1 MFGKKKTAIIIPA
14 RYGSSRLE
22 GKPLL
27 VAGGKPIIQWV
38 YEKAKQAK
46 EVDAVIVATDDER
59 IFNAVKAFGGEVE
72 MTSVNH
78 KCGSDRIR
86 EVAERHPEIAYIVN
100 LQGDEPLIKPES
112 IDAVARNVQED
123 DKADISTLIR
133 VLTDEEE
140 INNPNL
146 VKCVVDNNGYAL
158 YFSRSKIP
166 YERNKNVATFYGHLG
181 IYGYKRDALMKM
193 TSLPQT
199 PLEKTESLEQLRAIE
214 NGMKIKTSVVDFVPV
229 GIDTAEDLEKF
240 KQIVAQKLQTK

>member
-1 MFGKKKTAIIIPA
+1 MSKTAIIIPA

-22 GKPLL
+22 GKPLIE
-27 VAGGKPIIQWV
+27 VNGKPIIQWV
-38 YEKAKQAK
+38 YEKAQQAK
-46 EVDAVIVATDDER
+46 LADIIIVATDDER
-59 IFNAVKAFGGEVE
+59 IFKTVKAFGGNVE
-72 MTSVNH
+72 MTSADH

-86 EVAERHPEIAYIVN
+86 EVAERHPEISYIVN

-133 VLTDEEE
+133 ILKDEKE

-146 VKCVVDNNGYAL
+146 VKCVIDNNGYAL

-166 YERNKNVATFYGHLG
+166 YERNTEIATFYGHLG
-181 IYGYKRDALMKM
+181 IYGYKREALIKM

-199 PLEKTESLEQLRAIE
+199 PLEKTESLEQLRALE
-214 NGMKIKTSVVDFVPV
+214 NGMKIKTSIVDFVPV
-229 GIDTAEDLEKF
+229 GIDTKEDLEKF
-240 KQIVAQKLQTK
+240 KQIIANKL

>member
-1 MFGKKKTAIIIPA
+1 MSKTAIIIPA

-22 GKPLL
+22 GKPLIE
-27 VAGGKPIIQWV
+27 VNGKPIIQWV
-38 YEKAKQAK
+38 YEKAQQAK
-46 EVDAVIVATDDER
+46 LADMIIVATDDER
-59 IFNAVKAFGGEVE
+59 IFNAVKAFGGDVE
-72 MTSVNH
+72 MTSASH

-86 EVAERHPEIAYIVN
+86 EVAERHPEISYIVN

-112 IDAVARNVQED
+112 IDAVAKNVQED
-123 DKADISTLIR
+123 ENADISTLIR

-166 YERNKNVATFYGHLG
+166 YERNYGIATFYGHLG
-181 IYGYKRDALMKM
+181 IYGYKREALMKM
-193 TSLPQT
+193 TSLEQT
-199 PLEKTESLEQLRAIE
+199 PLERTESLEQLRALE

-229 GIDTAEDLEKF
+229 GIDTLEDLEKF
-240 KQIVAQKLQTK
+240 KEIISQKL